1 MKRFFTTAILLTT
14 VMSLTLAGQASAHH
28 GQKWVQ
34 GPNCGGKFVNQSDC
48 SFRFQ
53 GGQLYVGGSVRGAV
67 DQPEG
72 GATIRLEA
80 VSPTTGQRKVL
91 LSCVTPG
98 AGGCAAGGSYDIAE
112 KLRKGQRLFC
122 IVEGVGRGRYECG
135 TMVKQAK

>member
-1 MKRFFTTAILLTT
+1 MKRFLTMATLLTT
-14 VMSLTLAGQASAHH
+14 VVSLMLAGQAAAHH
-28 GQKWVQ
+28 GPKWVQ
-34 GPNCGGKFVNQSDC
+34 GPNCGGKFVNQNDC

-53 GGQLYVGGSVRGAV
+53 GGQLYLGGSVRGAV

-80 VSPTTGQRKVL
+80 VSPTTGERKVL

-98 AGGCAAGGSYDIAE
+98 SGGCAAGGNFDLTE

-122 IVEGVGRGRYECG
+122 IVEGIGRGRYECG
-135 TMVKQAK
+135 TMVKQAR

>member
-1 MKRFFTTAILLTT
+1 MKRFLTTATLLTA
-14 VMSLTLAGQASAHH
+14 VMSVMLAGQAAAHH
-28 GQKWVQ
+28 GPKLVQ
-34 GPNCGGKFVNQSDC
+34 GPSCGDKFVNQDDC

-53 GGQLYVGGSVRGAV
+53 GGQLYLGGSVRGAV

-80 VSPTTGQRKVL
+80 VSRITGERRVL

-98 AGGCAAGGSYDIAE
+98 SGACAAGGSYDSIE
-112 KLRKGQRLFC
+112 KPRKGQRLFC

-135 TMVKQAK
+135 TMVKKAS